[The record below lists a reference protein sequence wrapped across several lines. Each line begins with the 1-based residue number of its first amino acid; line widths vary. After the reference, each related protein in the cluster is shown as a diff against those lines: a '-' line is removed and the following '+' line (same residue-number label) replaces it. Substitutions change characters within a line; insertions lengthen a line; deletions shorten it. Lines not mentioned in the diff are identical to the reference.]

1 MSSQILRSQASPAVL
16 AAWARLLRAHA
27 AATRELNAQLQA
39 EHGLTIND
47 YEALLLLSHA
57 ENGSMRRIDLAG
69 ELMLTP
75 SGVTRLLDGLQECG
89 YVCKGAC
96 STDARVSYAVLTDAG
111 RRKLEEASRSH
122 LGGVNELF
130 REHFADAELETLAEL
145 LGRLSGD
152 AADGSDCTP
161 GTPVDSAA

>member
-1 MSSQILRSQASPAVL
+1 MWECARSSRQLPVGRVACVSVKVLTETSFGVDILEYASNCIRIHVSSQILRSQASPAVL

-69 ELMLTP
+69 EL
-75 SGVTRLLDGLQECG
+75 
-89 YVCKGAC
+89 
-96 STDARVSYAVLTDAG
+96 
-111 RRKLEEASRSH
+111 
-122 LGGVNELF
+122 
-130 REHFADAELETLAEL
+130 
-145 LGRLSGD
+145 
-152 AADGSDCTP
+152 
-161 GTPVDSAA
+161 